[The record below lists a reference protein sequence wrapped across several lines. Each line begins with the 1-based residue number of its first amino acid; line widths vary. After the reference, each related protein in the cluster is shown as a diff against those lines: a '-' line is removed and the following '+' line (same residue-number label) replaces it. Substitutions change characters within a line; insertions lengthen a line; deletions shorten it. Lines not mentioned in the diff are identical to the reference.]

1 MKTKLVALAVV
12 VLFVCGAMVY
22 VHASSDAS
30 STELSI
36 SASPESTPLASG
48 DGGCS
53 KSADSDKPAE
63 KKACPKSGSDK
74 SEGGCSKSKGGCS
87 KSKK

>member
-22 VHASSDAS
+22 VHASSDVS

-36 SASPESTPLASG
+36 SASPEATPLS
-48 DGGCS
+48 CS
-53 KSADSDKPAE
+53 KDGCGKKADGDKDDE
-63 KKACPKSGSDK
+63 KKSCPKSDSG
-74 SEGGCSKSKGGCS
+74 KSKGGCG